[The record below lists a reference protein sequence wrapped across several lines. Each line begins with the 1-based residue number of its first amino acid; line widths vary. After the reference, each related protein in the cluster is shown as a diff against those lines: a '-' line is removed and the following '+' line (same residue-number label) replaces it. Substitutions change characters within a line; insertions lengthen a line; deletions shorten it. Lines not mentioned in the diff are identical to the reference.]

1 MSISTPT
8 TPSPISIAADPACV
22 GESRKPRVLL
32 LHGIWN
38 AKAWLVPLAAR
49 LRAAGFATEVFGYP
63 SVFGG
68 PDVAVPRLIARLQDS
83 EPVALLGHSL
93 GGLVALQ
100 ALSQSPE
107 LPVTRV
113 VCLGTPLRGSDAA
126 RGLAGN
132 AWAAPALGRSAG
144 LLQAGFDRWEGK
156 AAVGMVA
163 GNVARGLGRHFTRFD
178 GESDGTVAI
187 EETRLPGLSG
197 HCVVASSHSGL
208 VFSAEAARQA
218 AHFLREGRFQQS

>member
-1 MSISTPT
+1 MTQ
-8 TPSPISIAADPACV
+8 
-22 GESRKPRVLL
+22 RVLL

-49 LRAAGFATEVFGYP
+49 LRAAGFETEVFGYP

-100 ALSQSPE
+100 ALNQKPE
-107 LPVTRV
+107 LPVTHV

-132 AWAAPALGRSAG
+132 AWVAPALGRSAG
-144 LLQAGFDRWEGK
+144 LLQTGFDRWEGR
-156 AAVGMVA
+156 APVGMVA
-163 GNVARGLGRHFTRFD
+163 GNVAHGLGRYFTRFN

-187 EETRLPGLSG
+187 EETRLPGLSD

-218 AHFLREGRFQQS
+218 VYFLKHGRFESFP